1 MLWLAVYFPQFAL
14 DIRPARESTPVAI
27 TDKKNARRWLI
38 TCNAA
43 CHAAGIHRGMDATTA
58 LTRDPTL
65 KLVERSKSAERQ
77 AMKACGAWAEQYS
90 SSVFLDVTRWMLWM
104 EIGASLAY
112 FGGLDALIQHVDENI
127 ESLGY
132 RAQLGI
138 APTVEAAALFAAHS
152 RVNFRAPIA
161 RERKEL
167 ITALSPLPIR
177 LLNAPADAIDALRS
191 VGWQRIGEVLAL
203 PRDQLSRRFGR
214 EFTQYIQKL
223 IGEAPDPRE
232 PYRAPA
238 TYHRRFDFADPIHSI
253 EAMLFPLRR
262 MLGELQGYL
271 RGRDTALQRLHLE
284 LRHHKQSPTIIELRT
299 TAPQRDS
306 GRLLALLREQLERTP
321 LPAAITELV
330 LAVDQFVP
338 LGDTQLDL
346 FNTTPKRQNDWADLL
361 DKLRARLGDSAVKRL
376 GLSDDHRPEKAW
388 CVVHQDKPEENS
400 SVIDAAEPN
409 RPFWL
414 LDPTPLKQLPRLL
427 GKPERIEAG
436 WWTGDECRRDYY
448 IAETSEGSRWWLYR
462 DAKQQQWFLHGLWS

>member
-1 MLWLAVYFPQFAL
+1 MLWLAIYFPQFAL
-14 DIRPARESTPVAI
+14 DIRPSRESTPVAI

-38 TCNAA
+38 ACNAA

-90 SSVFLDVTRWMLWM
+90 SSVFFDVTRWMLWM
-104 EIGASLAY
+104 EVGASLAY
-112 FGGLDALIQHVDENI
+112 FGGLDTLIQHVDENI

-132 RAQLGI
+132 IAQLGI
-138 APTVEAAALFAAHS
+138 APTVEAAALFAVHPT
-152 RVNFRAPIA
+152 VNFRALIA
-161 RERKEL
+161 REPKEL
-167 ITALSPLPIR
+167 IASLSPLPIR
-177 LLNAPADAIDALRS
+177 LLNAPADVIEVLHS

-203 PRDQLSRRFGR
+203 PRDQLSRRFGGA
-214 EFTQYIQKL
+214 FTLYIQKL
-223 IGEAPDPRE
+223 IGEAADPRE
-232 PYRAPA
+232 PYRAPT
-238 TYHRRFDFADPIHSI
+238 TYRRRFDFADPIHSI

-284 LRHHKQSPTIIELRT
+284 MRHHKQPPTVIELRT

-306 GRLLALLREQLERTP
+306 SCLLTLLREQLERTP
-321 LPAAITELV
+321 LPADITELL

-346 FNTTPKRQNDWADLL
+346 FNTTPKRENDWADLL
-361 DKLRARLGDSAVKRL
+361 DKLRARLGDGAVKRL
-376 GLSDDHRPEKAW
+376 GLSNDHRPEKAW
-388 CVVHQDKPEENS
+388 CVVNQDK
-400 SVIDAAEPN
+400 IDAKVPAIGDGEPE

-414 LDPTPLKQLPRLL
+414 LQPTPLRQLPKLL

-462 DAKQQQWFLHGLWS
+462 DAKKEQWFLHGLWS